1 MNKKNRWRRGLCHC
15 ALTLL
20 LLAGLC
26 IPAADADAAWQG
38 RQPDTVQVRLQE
50 TENQQTRPQ
59 ETEPETQTPQ
69 TGTQGPETEPETQTP
84 QTETQEPETQA
95 PQPETQ
101 EPETQAPQQE
111 TEPETQVPQTD
122 APQTETEN
130 QQPSRPEKPHLN
142 ETSLKMTRKRT
153 YQLKLKGAQGKVR
166 WKSSNPS
173 VVSVSEN
180 GRIKAKKAGTC
191 VITAKC
197 AGKKY
202 RCDVRVYESSKEWRP
217 GAILDMYRPKKDKGK
232 VILAGSSY
240 MERWDTAEKALEPF
254 EVLNMGIAGSKA
266 DDWIRLYQKLL
277 VPYKPKAIVLCTG
290 DNNMNAGP
298 DSESGSATAQKVI
311 YLLKQLQKELP
322 DTEIYYV
329 SVAPNPRRW
338 KVWSQMK
345 ECNRTVEQYCK
356 TKKRLHFIDMTP
368 HLLKKGALQK
378 KLYCSDRLHLNK
390 KGYKIWGE
398 VIGNRLR
405 QDMQILL
412 RQ

>member
-1 MNKKNRWRRGLCHC
+1 MAGQTAGHC
-15 ALTLL
+15 AGET
-20 LLAGLC
+20 AGDRK
-26 IPAADADAAWQG
+26 PADQATGDGAGNANSTDGDTGAGDGAGNTNPSDGDAGAGNAGSTTGDAGAG
-38 RQPDTVQVRLQE
+38 NTGPTTGDRAG
-50 TENQQTRPQ
+50 NQI
-59 ETEPETQTPQ
+59 
-69 TGTQGPETEPETQTP
+69 
-84 QTETQEPETQA
+84 
-95 PQPETQ
+95 
-101 EPETQAPQQE
+101 
-111 TEPETQVPQTD
+111 PQTD

-130 QQPSRPEKPHLN
+130 QQPSRPEKPRLN

-166 WKSSNPS
+166 WKSSNSS